1 MVLVALFGVLLGKD
15 VAVEGLVLGLFTE
28 LKFVSGAGGGVCH
41 GSLCRRCSGLE
52 LCLPREF
59 GFGEG
64 FGTWVADLRS
74 ERGLTHLLEDDVGV
88 FADFASEGT
97 ERGF

>member
-1 MVLVALFGVLLGKD
+1 MVLVTLFGVLFGED
-15 VAVEGLVLGLFTE
+15 VAVEGLVLVLRTE
-28 LKFVSGAGGGVCH
+28 LEFVSGAGGGVRH
-41 GSLCRRCSGLE
+41 GSLCRRGGGLE

-64 FGTWVADLRS
+64 FGTRVADLRS